1 MNKKTVLI
9 VEDDPTNK
17 LSLLS
22 ALRMRGF
29 RAEAAA
35 DVTEARGWADKL
47 GEQIDVMVL
56 DMRLEDRHHDLTGA
70 DLGLEVREA
79 HPKWPPEFLIFSGYK
94 QVDYYEAALRLDA
107 AAYLTKGAVEQ
118 EDLIRHIRSLAL
130 RRALSAERVEIVEKI
145 RLIAQRSHTPSA
157 AIINFCRQLLAPEV
171 GACLGLPFIF
181 MLSDRLGTQNCGS
194 NTDLPFIYHPA
205 YTTIQALAYSA
216 GNYSE
221 PFVFNH
227 QYLNDTSGQ
236 QTSEIYQKLDGA
248 AFLPISINRDFRLSL
263 GILKGDGG
271 QHLSDEPDKLAASI
285 HQYASLSIVE
295 SMLLTLTQWHEVKSN
310 RNLTYL
316 SEAARLYLYIGQ
328 EQLAILSEAEE
339 AQKLSPRNESF
350 QKLKALALS
359 LRTTGEQ
366 LSMLHG
372 AAEAASGPVTDAE
385 PVDVAKIVQQAW
397 EEIKEQFQ
405 VEGMMLEE
413 SGSPFFL
420 VIERGDLLLIVLR
433 VLQWMVQ
440 RVNKVPASARS
451 AIAVEYSTNAETVE
465 ISFTDASRRLSPR
478 LRQLIFE
485 PFTQVTVAPLST
497 TGTLRPA
504 MYDPLYLAKMLV
516 EIKLHGLLEDRTG
529 MLEGGIGHRLV
540 MSFPAAMGKQ
550 ETASAVSG
558 A

>member
-1 MNKKTVLI
+1 MNRKTVFI
-9 VEDDPTNK
+9 VEDDPTNS

-35 DVTEARGWADKL
+35 SVTEARGWIDKL

-56 DMRLEDRHHDLTGA
+56 DMRLEDPHHDLTGA

-79 HPKWPPEFLIFSGYK
+79 HPKRPPEFLIFSGYK
-94 QVDYYEAALRLDA
+94 QIDYYEAALRLDA
-107 AAYLTKGAVEQ
+107 AAYLTKGTVEQ
-118 EDLIRHIRSLAL
+118 EELIRHIRSLAL
-130 RRALSAERVEIVEKI
+130 RRALSAERREMAEKI
-145 RLIAQRSHTPSA
+145 RLIAQRSHTPAA

-171 GACLGLPFIF
+171 GSCLGLPFIF
-181 MLSDRLGTQNCGS
+181 LLSDKLGTQNCGS
-194 NTDLPFIYHPA
+194 DTNLPPVYHPA
-205 YTTIQALAYSA
+205 YTTIQALAYGGGS
-216 GNYSE
+216 YSE
-221 PFVFNH
+221 PFVFNPH
-227 QYLNDTSGQ
+227 YLSDTSDQ
-236 QTSEIYQKLDGA
+236 HVYEIYQKLDGA
-248 AFLPISINRDFRLSL
+248 AFLPISINREFRLSL
-263 GILKGDGG
+263 GILKGEG
-271 QHLSDEPDKLAASI
+271 QRLPDEPDKLATSI

-295 SMLLTLTQWHEVKSN
+295 SMLLTLTQWHELKSN
-310 RNLTYL
+310 RNLSYL

-339 AQKLSPRNESF
+339 AQRLSPSNEYF
-350 QKLKALALS
+350 QKLKVLALN

-372 AAEAASGPVTDAE
+372 ATETASGPAAATE
-385 PVDVAKIVQQAW
+385 PVDVADVVRQAW

-405 VEGMMLEE
+405 VEGMALEE
-413 SGSPFFL
+413 SGSPFSL
-420 VIERGDLLLIVLR
+420 VIERNDLLLVVLR

-440 RVNKVPASARS
+440 RVNKIPVNASPTVT
-451 AIAVEYSTNAETVE
+451 VEYNTDSDTAE
-465 ISFTDASRRLSPR
+465 ISFTDSSRRLSPS

-485 PFTQVTVAPLST
+485 PFTQATLAPPRSL
-497 TGTLRPA
+497 GTLRPA

-529 MLEGGIGHRLV
+529 MMKEGVGHRLV
-540 MSFPAAMGKQ
+540 ISFPVPMRKPEPAG
-550 ETASAVSG
+550 AVSG